1 MKSPEINRYVDN
13 LPTVGYAV
21 GWLVDERTV
30 LRRGGSG
37 SEVRGAWRWPG
48 GGLVVPGL
56 GAVTN
61 AAGCGDE
68 KFRG

>member
-1 MKSPEINRYVDN
+1 M
-13 LPTVGYAV
+13 
-21 GWLVDERTV
+21 DERTV

-48 GGLVVPGL
+48 GGLVLGL

>member
-1 MKSPEINRYVDN
+1 M
-13 LPTVGYAV
+13 
-21 GWLVDERTV
+21 DERTV

-37 SEVRGAWRWPG
+37 SEVRGAWRPG
-48 GGLVVPGL
+48 GGLVLGL

>member
-1 MKSPEINRYVDN
+1 M
-13 LPTVGYAV
+13 
-21 GWLVDERTV
+21 DERTV

-37 SEVRGAWRWPG
+37 SEVRGAWWRP

-61 AAGCGDE
+61 VAAGCGDE

>member
-1 MKSPEINRYVDN
+1 M
-13 LPTVGYAV
+13 
-21 GWLVDERTV
+21 DERTV

-61 AAGCGDE
+61 VAAGCGDE